1 MKTKVCVILSFKNFI
16 EWLSVLLARSRIDAI
31 SAIQDS
37 DPYLEGLLATAHRI
51 KQKALHGRNF
61 TVSLRR

>member
-1 MKTKVCVILSFKNFI
+1 MKTKVCVILAFKNFI

-37 DPYLEGLLATAHRI
+37 DPYLEGL
-51 KQKALHGRNF
+51 HGRNF